1 MGVQV
6 DQAGR
11 DEQAA
16 DVAGV
21 GRGLVDALAD
31 GDDLPAG
38 KSDVAAGVDPLRGI
52 DEVAAAQDEIKH
64 GPPSVS
70 RHYTLR

>member
-11 DEQAA
+11 DEQAG
-16 DVAGV
+16 DVAGL
-21 GRGLVDALAD
+21 GRGLIDALAD
-31 GDDLPAG
+31 GDNFSAG
-38 KSDVAAGVDPLRGI
+38 ESDVAAGVDPLRGI
-52 DEVAAAQDEIKH
+52 DKVAAAQDEIKH